1 MFAIFKDKAFYTR
14 FFLITLPVMFQT
26 VISFFVN
33 FIDNIMVGGISNAAV
48 SAVYAT
54 NQITFFIFVS
64 TYGLLSGASIYV
76 QQFFGAKDIHHLR
89 QAVRYKLWIGLAVVL
104 ILVPLLFVF
113 GPQLIQFYARED
125 SNQVAILT
133 QAADYLPYIVIS
145 FIPYIIGVSYASTYR
160 EIGKTSIPM
169 KVGIVALLSNALL
182 NYVFI
187 YVFSLGVSGAGL
199 ATLIARLIEMTLLLM
214 ISQANREPFAIHLW
228 KENVLEPKLVKLI
241 TLKTLPMVLNEVLW
255 SSGIILQSLSFAQRA
270 NVLSALSIQATTTE
284 IFGIIFA
291 GLATGIGVMVGS
303 TLGEG
308 KIEEAK
314 KLAFQLIWTGVWI
327 SFTLGFIFFNLAPFI
342 PLLWTEV
349 TPDQKELATNLI
361 RIFTIFLATF
371 SVANSTYHTLRAG
384 GKTSQTLMLDAGIM
398 WLLTIPLAW
407 GLAVFTSWPLLVV
420 YPIIQLIDIVKMLFG
435 LYLIKRGDW
444 ARNLTVDVSENRTM
458 TAVSN

>member
-1 MFAIFKDKAFYTR
+1 MFAIFNDKAFYTR
-14 FFLITLPVMFQT
+14 FFIITLPVMFQT

-33 FIDNIMVGGISNAAV
+33 FVDNIMVGGISNAAV

-54 NQITFFIFVS
+54 NQMTFFIFVS

-76 QQFFGAKDIHHLR
+76 QQFFGAKDHKHLR
-89 QAVRYKLWIGLAVVL
+89 QAVRYKLWIGSAVIL
-104 ILVPLLFVF
+104 ILMPILLIY
-113 GPQLIQFYARED
+113 GPQLVQFYARED
-125 SNQVAILT
+125 ANQVAIL
-133 QAADYLPYIVIS
+133 QEASHYLPYIVVS
-145 FIPYIIGVSYASTYR
+145 FLPYIIGVSYASTYR
-160 EIGKTSIPM
+160 EIGKTNIPM
-169 KVGIVALLSNALL
+169 VVGIIALLSNAVM

-187 YVFSLGVSGAGL
+187 YIFSFGVAGAGL
-199 ATLIARLIEMTLLLM
+199 ATLIARLLEMILLIL
-214 ISQANREPFAIHLW
+214 ISHIRRESFAIQLW
-228 KENVLEPKLVKLI
+228 KERTLEPKLVKLI

-255 SSGIILQSLSFAQRA
+255 SSGIVLQSLSFAQRP

-308 KIEEAK
+308 KIQEAK

-327 SFTLGFIFFNLAPFI
+327 SLILGFIFFNLAPYI

-361 RIFTIFLATF
+361 RIFTVFLATF

-384 GKTSQTLMLDAGIM
+384 GKTSQTLMMDAGIM

-407 GLAVFTSWPLLVV
+407 GLALYTTLPLIIV
-420 YPIIQLIDIVKMLFG
+420 YPIIQVIDVVKMIFG

-444 ARNLTVDVSENRTM
+444 ARNLTIEVSENRTV
-458 TAVSN
+458 TTVSN

>member
-1 MFAIFKDKAFYTR
+1 MFAIFKDKVFYTR
-14 FFLITLPVMFQT
+14 FFIITLPVMFQT
-26 VISFFVN
+26 IISFFVN
-33 FIDNIMVGGISNAAV
+33 FVDNIMVGGISNAAV

-76 QQFFGAKDIHHLR
+76 QQFFGAKDVSHLR
-89 QAVRYKLWIGLAVVL
+89 QAVRYKLWIGVAV
-104 ILVPLLFVF
+104 ILLLMPILFVW
-113 GPQLIQFYARED
+113 GPQLIEFYARED
-125 SNQVAILT
+125 ANRQAIMQEAML
-133 QAADYLPYIVIS
+133 YLPYIVIS
-145 FIPYIIGVSYASTYR
+145 FLPYIIGVSYASTYR
-160 EIGKTSIPM
+160 ETGKTSIPM
-169 KVGIVALLSNALL
+169 MVGVIALLSNAVL
-182 NYVFI
+182 NYIFI

-199 ATLIARLIEMTLLLM
+199 ATLIARILEMILLIV
-214 ISQANREPFAIHLW
+214 ISHLRQESFAKGLW
-228 KENVLEPKLVKLI
+228 KERLLEAKLVKLI
-241 TLKTLPMVLNEVLW
+241 TLKTLPMVLNEILW
-255 SSGIILQSLSFAQRA
+255 SSGIILQSLSFAQRP

-308 KIEEAK
+308 KIQEAK
-314 KLAFQLIWTGVWI
+314 KLAYELIWTGVWI
-327 SFTLGFIFFNLAPFI
+327 SLILGFIFFNLAPFI

-361 RIFTIFLATF
+361 RLFTVFLASF

-384 GKTSQTLMLDAGIM
+384 GKTSQTLMMDAGIM

-407 GLAVFTSWPLLVV
+407 GLALYTTLPLIIV
-420 YPIIQLIDIVKMLFG
+420 YPIIQIVDIIKMFFG

-444 ARNLTVDVSENRTM
+444 ARNLTTEVSKNQTI
-458 TAVSN
+458 TTVSN

>member
-33 FIDNIMVGGISNAAV
+33 FIDNIMVGGVSNAAV

-54 NQITFFIFVS
+54 NQMTFFIFVS

-89 QAVRYKLWIGLAVVL
+89 QAVRYKLWIGLSVVL
-104 ILVPLLFVF
+104 ILIPLLFIL
-113 GPQLIQFYARED
+113 GPVLVQFYARED
-125 SNQVAILT
+125 ANQQAILAE
-133 QAADYLPYIVIS
+133 AAVYLPYIVIS
-145 FIPYIIGVSYASTYR
+145 FLPYIIGVAYASTYR

-169 KVGIVALLSNALL
+169 KIGIVALLSNAVF
-182 NYVFI
+182 NYLFI
-187 YVFSLGVSGAGL
+187 YVFSLGVAGAGL
-199 ATLIARLIEMTLLLM
+199 ATLLARIIEMILLL
-214 ISQANREPFAIHLW
+214 IVTHRTHEPFAMRLW
-228 KENVLEPKLVKLI
+228 KDRILESKLVKLI

-255 SSGIILQSLSFAQRA
+255 SSGVILQSLSFAQRA

-314 KLAFQLIWTGVWI
+314 KIASQLIWTGVWI
-327 SFTLGFIFFNLAPFI
+327 SLLLGFIFFNLAPFI
-342 PLLWTEV
+342 PQLWTEV
-349 TPDQKELATNLI
+349 PQDQKELATNLI
-361 RIFTIFLATF
+361 RIFTVFLVTF

-398 WLLTIPLAW
+398 WVLTIPMAWALA
-407 GLAVFTSWPLLVV
+407 LYTSWPLLLV
-420 YPIIQLIDIVKMLFG
+420 YPLIQLIDVVKMMFG

-444 ARNLTVDVSENRTM
+444 ARNLTIDVSENRAIT
-458 TAVSN
+458 TISN